1 MSGRLQ
7 LIEQKLLA
15 IDGAKFQNL
24 CDTYL
29 SLREDEYS
37 SLNRSGSQLGKQ
49 KTVVGTPDTFLR
61 VSDNKLAYVEFTTQA
76 TSIVSKVSEDI
87 DKCLDESKTGVNP
100 KLVHKII
107 ICLNRRLSVEEET
120 KIFENAKGRNVGLEL
135 IGIDTLSLEIMSK
148 YLLLARE
155 YLGIALETG
164 QILPFEKFISEYNNK
179 ANQLSTPI
187 DNAFFHRSTELKQI
201 EDALSNKDLLILSGA
216 PGVGKTKIGIEA
228 IQDFKQK
235 KPSFESYVIAKKD
248 VDIFEDLKIQLR
260 PDRDYILLIDDAN
273 RQLPNL
279 KQIFGV
285 FKENRPGRLKLVITV
300 RNYALVDIK
309 ACSIE
314 FVLETIDIP
323 KFTDEEITEILRSDS
338 FGIINHKYQKKIV
351 EIADGNPRLAIMG
364 ARVAL
369 KKQSDFLFG
378 DVADL
383 FETYFSSFSMDF
395 NLFEKP
401 ELLKTL
407 GLVSFFFTI
416 DREDKG
422 KIEKLLSIFQ
432 MDYYQFNE
440 AIEDLH
446 KRELVEVQYN
456 HVRIS
461 EQVMA
466 TYVFYIVFIRD
477 GLLSFEKLLFNY
489 FDTHKFSF
497 KEALYPSSSS
507 FGYNNVFTKISHY
520 FDKYIE
526 TVRSNEEKL
535 LNFLDLFWFSKPD
548 ETLSHFLSKV
558 NAIEEP
564 LNPLYDTHYETND
577 FVHNKEQTIDYLT
590 RFFVQETESFIP
602 SIQLGFE
609 FIRKKPEHLPEFIR
623 RIRENLIFDEPD
635 ERYGFHRQATFI
647 NHLSENIQN
656 GQAHY
661 SIAFFAIA
669 ESFLK
674 HSHHMTKGARK
685 NAISI
690 YDYPIPATD
699 EIRQI
704 RTQIWD
710 TLFSLTDN
718 YREKVVGTI
727 QKYKPDY
734 RERNPEI
741 LDFDLTLL
749 VPFIKK
755 NLSPS
760 SFAETYVVNGLIAS
774 LDRESK
780 ITNKEYLELKPM
792 FNTQE
797 YGDYRKLDWNRF
809 RDKEEYEFDNWRE
822 YEEIK
827 SKDLKEN
834 FTFKS
839 RADFKLF
846 LDTVDNY
853 HSVKDSNHSQIENSL
868 EVIFSENFSKNAENG
883 LYFIEEYLKKNYSIR
898 CLYRTIASVVKHSE
912 QSALKFWNILEET
925 INKDSILWKIA
936 FLDRLPDEFANDFYY
951 DKLIETVNSIN
962 GFMYLYIEQYDKFS
976 KENCNAPK
984 KVLEIVHSKIKTES
998 QQIRLSEYPFKE
1010 KLEIFEN
1017 DYTLIKESYFQQYAL
1032 AKSSVSF
1039 DYQLEGFANIYKN
1052 HQEFLFDFFENFY
1065 SNYNAYGS
1073 NENLNLSFIWDYPD
1087 RLNEIKRVIDFLVN
1101 RDIYISLG
1109 GHSVSILFNDL
1120 GEVKLGRAFNFI
1132 QNIVEENQ
1140 SDRAYIEIIFDTIRT
1155 NMQSKHD
1162 ELFLYFLSLNSDVGF
1177 FKSIDWVGN
1186 PGVQMGNVIWG
1197 ELHAKRWEK
1206 VLNILNTSKE
1216 QLRYIPIKNFLKK
1229 RIQSEYNRAESE
1241 RMRYFITGDRI

>member
-15 IDGAKFQNL
+15 IDGATFQNL

-87 DKCLDESKTGVNP
+87 DKCLDESKTGVSP
-100 KLVHKII
+100 KQVHKII
-107 ICLNRRLSVEEET
+107 ICLNHRLSVKEET
-120 KIFENAKGRNVGLEL
+120 KIFEYANDRNTGLEL
-135 IGIDTLSLEIMSK
+135 IGIDTLALEIMSK

-155 YLGIALETG
+155 YLGIAMETG

-187 DNAFFHRSTELKQI
+187 DNVFFHRSTELKQI

-228 IQDFKQK
+228 IQNFKQK
-235 KPSFESYVIAKKD
+235 NPSFESYVIAKKD

-260 PDRDYILLIDDAN
+260 PDKDYILLIDDAN

-279 KQIFGV
+279 KQIFGI
-285 FKENRPGRLKLVITV
+285 FKENRSGQLKLVITV
-300 RNYALVDIK
+300 RNYALIDIK

-314 FVLETIDIP
+314 FVSETIDIP
-323 KFTDEEITEILRSDS
+323 KFTDEEITEILKSDS

-351 EIADGNPRLAIMG
+351 EISNGNPRLAIMG

-369 KKQSDFLFG
+369 EKQSDFLFG

-422 KIEKLLSIFQ
+422 KIENILSIFQ

-466 TYVFYIVFIRD
+466 TYIFYIVFIRD
-477 GLLSFEKLLFNY
+477 GLMSFEKLLFNY
-489 FDTHKFSF
+489 FDSHKFSF
-497 KEALYPSSSS
+497 KEALYPSSNS
-507 FGYNNVFTKISHY
+507 FGYNNVFTKINPQ

-526 TVRSNEEKL
+526 AVRNSEEKL
-535 LNFLDLFWFSKPD
+535 LKFLDLFWFSKPD
-548 ETLSHFLSKV
+548 ETLSYFLSKI

-577 FVHNKEQTIDYLT
+577 FVHKKEQIIDYLS

-602 SIQLGFE
+602 AIQLGFE

-623 RIRENLIFDEPD
+623 RVRENLIFDEPD
-635 ERYGFHRQATFI
+635 ERYGFHRQAMFI
-647 NHLSENIQN
+647 DHLHENIQN
-656 GQAHY
+656 GKIHY
-661 SIAFFAIA
+661 SVAFFALA

-704 RTQIWD
+704 RTKIWE
-710 TLFSLTDN
+710 TLFSLISN
-718 YREKVVGTI
+718 YRDNVVGTI

-755 NLSPS
+755 NFSPT
-760 SFAETYVVNGLIAS
+760 SFVETFVVNGLIAS

-797 YGDYRKLDWNRF
+797 YRDYRKLDWNRF

-834 FTFKS
+834 FTFES
-839 RADFKLF
+839 RVDFKLF

-853 HSVKDSNHSQIENSL
+853 QSVKDSSHSQIENSL
-868 EVIFSENFSKNAENG
+868 EVILSENFNKNTENG
-883 LYFIEEYLKKNYSIR
+883 LYFLEEYLKKNYSIR
-898 CLYRTIASVVKHSE
+898 CLYRTIASVAKHSE

-925 INKDSILWKIA
+925 KNKDSILWKIA
-936 FLDRLPDEFANDFYY
+936 FLDRLPSAFANDFYF
-951 DKLIETVNSIN
+951 DKLIETINSIN

-984 KVLEIVHSKIKTES
+984 KVLESVHSKIKTES

-1087 RLNEIKRVIDFLVN
+1087 RLNEIKKVIDFLVK
-1101 RDIYISLG
+1101 RDLYISLG

-1120 GEVKLGRAFNFI
+1120 NEVKLGIALNFI
-1132 QNIVEENQ
+1132 QNIIKENQ
-1140 SDRAYIEIIFDTIRT
+1140 GDRAYIEIIFDTIRT

-1162 ELFLYFLSLNSDVGF
+1162 ELFLYFLSLNSDVEF
-1177 FKSIDWVGN
+1177 FKSVDWMGN

-1216 QLRYIPIKNFLKK
+1216 QLRYIPIKNFIKK

-1241 RMRYFITGDRI
+1241 RIRYFITGERI